1 MQANVHVVEALWI
14 FHLVIEIPLAGIMY
28 RRKLHRQFPVFFA
41 YILFQVVGFAI
52 LFPLYLSR
60 SSADY
65 FFAYWINAI
74 ACWVF
79 GFKVI
84 HEVFSDVF
92 RLFPA
97 LKDMGTMLFRWGALM
112 TPLLMFVIL
121 ASSSSGSDALLRDG
135 LIGTERCVR
144 FIQCALILFLLLF
157 SSYLGVSWRK
167 QSIGIALGYGWFAG
181 IELFAFMFYYG
192 GAINHVAELLNTVAY
207 SLTLIVWIAYVAF
220 PASNTLPNFRNPQD
234 LSTVDG
240 GTF

>member
-1 MQANVHVVEALWI
+1 MQTSVHAVEALWI
-14 FHLVIEIPLAGIMY
+14 FHPVIEIPLAGIMY

-52 LFPLYLSR
+52 LFPLYRSR
-60 SSADY
+60 SSTDY
-65 FFAYWINAI
+65 FFAYWIDAI

-92 RLFPA
+92 RPFPA
-97 LKDMGTMLFRWGALM
+97 LKDMGTVLFRWAALV

-121 ASSSSGSDALLRDG
+121 ASSSSGSDALSMYG
-135 LIGTERCVR
+135 LIAAERCVR
-144 FIQCALILFLLLF
+144 FTQCALILFLLLF
-157 SSYLGVSWRK
+157 SRYVEISWRK

-181 IELFAFMFYYG
+181 VELFAFMFYYG
-192 GAINHVAELLNTVAY
+192 GAITRVAESLNIAAY
-207 SLTLIVWIAYVAF
+207 SLTLIVWITYVAF
-220 PASNTLPNFRNPQD
+220 PASNTLPNFRNGQD

-240 GTF
+240 GAF

>member
-14 FHLVIEIPLAGIMY
+14 FHPVIEIPLAGIMY
-28 RRKLHRQFPVFFA
+28 RRKLHRQFPIFFA

-65 FFAYWINAI
+65 FFAYWISAI

-97 LKDMGTMLFRWGALM
+97 QKDMGTVLFRWGALM
-112 TPLLMFVIL
+112 TPLLLFML
-121 ASSSSGSDALLRDG
+121 LTSPGEPDALWGG
-135 LIGTERCVR
+135 LIAVERCVR
-144 FIQCALILFLLLF
+144 FTQCALIL
-157 SSYLGVSWRK
+157 
-167 QSIGIALGYGWFAG
+167 
-181 IELFAFMFYYG
+181 
-192 GAINHVAELLNTVAY
+192 
-207 SLTLIVWIAYVAF
+207 
-220 PASNTLPNFRNPQD
+220 
-234 LSTVDG
+234 
-240 GTF
+240 